1 MGMLLGVAHSSCGC
15 EGAVDIE
22 EADGVLDRALSERR
36 DDAGGGSGSGHGVRI
51 FFLFAYVLSV
61 CVWLCVGVLCRK
73 LESAQVLN
81 VNVSEEK
88 QECPVGSECLFM

>member
-36 DDAGGGSGSGHGVRI
+36 DDAGGGSGSGSGSIQHSAFSIGDAIGKNSAFVTE
-51 FFLFAYVLSV
+51 SV
-61 CVWLCVGVLCRK
+61 NYSNNL
-73 LESAQVLN
+73 
-81 VNVSEEK
+81 
-88 QECPVGSECLFM
+88 